1 MTDLDSFSP
10 LLASRPL
17 NLSQS
22 SRSALSATLGSGKF
36 GPMSP
41 EKAMAVAKDFESMFI
56 AQMLEQ
62 MFGES
67 SGSEAFGDKET
78 DEVYK
83 NLLMEQYGKI
93 ITRSGGIGI
102 ASYVNRELLKQQEV
116 GS

>member
-1 MTDLDSFSP
+1 MADYDTLTP
-10 LLASRPL
+10 LLSTRQL
-17 NLSQS
+17 NLPQASGPAF
-22 SRSALSATLGSGKF
+22 SAAPGSGRL

-41 EKAMAVAKDFESMFI
+41 EKAMAAARDFESMFI